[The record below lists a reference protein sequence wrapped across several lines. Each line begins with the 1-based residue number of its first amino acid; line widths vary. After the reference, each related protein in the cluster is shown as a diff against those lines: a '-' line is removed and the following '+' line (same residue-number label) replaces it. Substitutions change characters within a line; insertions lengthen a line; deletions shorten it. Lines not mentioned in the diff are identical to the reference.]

1 MPKTLSSD
9 DIQQFRE
16 AMRRVAEN
24 AFATRGAQG
33 VTMRELAKEL
43 GCSAMTPYRYFRD
56 KDEILAM
63 VRAAAFNR
71 FAARLEAAAQ
81 RAPATDHSIVSDA
94 YVAFA
99 LDEPHA
105 YRLMFDL
112 TQPDAA
118 YPELTA
124 ASQRAWQLLEVHFE
138 QLPRTLRRSR
148 EFRVGGVRLRQIEHQ
163 AVGVRLVECERHVGV
178 ADDRVIGRG
187 RPLRRCFEP
196 RRKAVECGGADHRK
210 DFVFVAEVAIGRH
223 RAATQLLG
231 QFAHRHALCA
241 ARGERVFGHAP
252 HGFAKLLDVVG
263 RECFWHAR
271 RVKGPS
277 RQFTV

>member
-1 MPKTLSSD
+1 MHKTLSPD

-33 VTMRELAKEL
+33 VTLRELAKEL

-56 KDEILAM
+56 KEEILAM

-81 RAPATDHSIVSDA
+81 NAPATDHSVVSEA

-105 YRLMFDL
+105 YRLMFDQ
-112 TQPDAA
+112 TPQQAG

-124 ASQRAWQLLEVHFE
+124 ASQRAWRLLGAHFE
-138 QLPRTLRRSR
+138 RLIAAGILEGDPQLIGYAYWASLHGFTMLALANQLPLPEAQQPPT
-148 EFRVGGVRLRQIEHQ
+148 V
-163 AVGVRLVECERHVGV
+163 
-178 ADDRVIGRG
+178 DD
-187 RPLRRCFEP
+187 
-196 RRKAVECGGADHRK
+196 
-210 DFVFVAEVAIGRH
+210 
-223 RAATQLLG
+223 AAGT
-231 QFAHRHALCA
+231 
-241 ARGERVFGHAP
+241 HAP
-252 HGFAKLLDVVG
+252 TREAVFAQI
-263 RECFWHAR
+263 R
-271 RVKGPS
+271 RMLWRGALPQ
-277 RQFTV
+277 RG

>member
-56 KDEILAM
+56 KEEILAM

-81 RAPATDHSIVSDA
+81 NAPATDHSVVSEA

-105 YRLMFDL
+105 YRLMFDQ
-112 TQPDAA
+112 TPQQAG
-118 YPELTA
+118 YPELAA
-124 ASQRAWQLLEVHFE
+124 ASQRAWRLLGAHFE
-138 QLPRTLRRSR
+138 RLVAAGILEGDPQLIGYAYWASLHGFTMLALANQLPLPEAQQSAT
-148 EFRVGGVRLRQIEHQ
+148 V
-163 AVGVRLVECERHVGV
+163 
-178 ADDRVIGRG
+178 DD
-187 RPLRRCFEP
+187 
-196 RRKAVECGGADHRK
+196 
-210 DFVFVAEVAIGRH
+210 
-223 RAATQLLG
+223 AAN
-231 QFAHRHALCA
+231 AN
-241 ARGERVFGHAP
+241 HAP
-252 HGFAKLLDVVG
+252 TREAVFAQI
-263 RECFWHAR
+263 R
-271 RVKGPS
+271 RMLWRGALPQ
-277 RQFTV
+277 RG

>member
-71 FAARLEAAAQ
+71 FAARLEAVAKQ
-81 RAPATDHSIVSDA
+81 APATDHSAVSDA

-112 TQPDAA
+112 TQPEAA

-124 ASQRAWQLLEVHFE
+124 ASQRAWQLLGVHFE
-138 QLPRTLRRSR
+138 QL
-148 EFRVGGVRLRQIEHQ
+148 
-163 AVGVRLVECERHVGV
+163 V
-178 ADDRVIGRG
+178 AAGILEGDPQLIGYAYWAS
-187 RPLRRCFEP
+187 L
-196 RRKAVECGGADHRK
+196 
-210 DFVFVAEVAIGRH
+210 
-223 RAATQLLG
+223 
-231 QFAHRHALCA
+231 
-241 ARGERVFGHAP
+241 
-252 HGFAKLLDVVG
+252 HGFTMLTLANQLPLPQAQQAAASNAPT
-263 RECFWHAR
+263 REAVFAQIR
-271 RVKGPS
+271 RMLWRGAQPQ
-277 RQFTV
+277 RG

>member
-71 FAARLEAAAQ
+71 FAARLEAAA
-81 RAPATDHSIVSDA
+81 RLAPATDRSVVSDA

-118 YPELTA
+118 YPELTT
-124 ASQRAWQLLEVHFE
+124 ASRRAWQLLGVHFE
-138 QLPRTLRRSR
+138 QL
-148 EFRVGGVRLRQIEHQ
+148 
-163 AVGVRLVECERHVGV
+163 V
-178 ADDRVIGRG
+178 AAGILEGDPQLIGYAYWAS
-187 RPLRRCFEP
+187 L
-196 RRKAVECGGADHRK
+196 
-210 DFVFVAEVAIGRH
+210 
-223 RAATQLLG
+223 
-231 QFAHRHALCA
+231 
-241 ARGERVFGHAP
+241 
-252 HGFAKLLDVVG
+252 HGFTMLALANQLPLPEAQQAAANNAPT
-263 RECFWHAR
+263 REAVFAQIR
-271 RVKGPS
+271 RMLWRGAQPQ
-277 RQFTV
+277 RG

>member
-1 MPKTLSSD
+1 MPKTLSSH

-16 AMRRVAEN
+16 TMRRVAEN

-71 FAARLEAAAQ
+71 FAARLEAAAGQ
-81 RAPATDHSIVSDA
+81 APDTHPSAVSDA

-112 TQPDAA
+112 TQQDSG
-118 YPELTA
+118 YPELAA
-124 ASQRAWQLLEVHFE
+124 ASQRAWHMLSSHFE
-138 QLPRTLRRSR
+138 RLVAAGVLEGDPQLIGYAFWASLHGFTMLALANQLPLPRAQQPAALKAPTREAVLAQIRQMLWRGAQPQRT
-148 EFRVGGVRLRQIEHQ
+148 
-163 AVGVRLVECERHVGV
+163 
-178 ADDRVIGRG
+178 
-187 RPLRRCFEP
+187 
-196 RRKAVECGGADHRK
+196 
-210 DFVFVAEVAIGRH
+210 
-223 RAATQLLG
+223 
-231 QFAHRHALCA
+231 
-241 ARGERVFGHAP
+241 
-252 HGFAKLLDVVG
+252 
-263 RECFWHAR
+263 
-271 RVKGPS
+271 
-277 RQFTV
+277 

>member
-9 DIQQFRE
+9 DIQHFRE
-16 AMRRVAEN
+16 TMRRVAEN

-71 FAARLEAAAQ
+71 FAARLEAVAKETS
-81 RAPATDHSIVSDA
+81 ATDRSAISDA

-112 TQPDAA
+112 NQQEGA

-124 ASQRAWQLLEVHFE
+124 ASQRAWRMLGAHFE
-138 QLPRTLRRSR
+138 QL
-148 EFRVGGVRLRQIEHQ
+148 
-163 AVGVRLVECERHVGV
+163 V
-178 ADDRVIGRG
+178 AAGILEGDPQLIGYAYWAS
-187 RPLRRCFEP
+187 L
-196 RRKAVECGGADHRK
+196 
-210 DFVFVAEVAIGRH
+210 
-223 RAATQLLG
+223 
-231 QFAHRHALCA
+231 
-241 ARGERVFGHAP
+241 
-252 HGFAKLLDVVG
+252 HGFTMLALANQLPLPQAQQAAASNAPT
-263 RECFWHAR
+263 REAVLEQIR
-271 RVKGPS
+271 RMLWRGALPQ
-277 RQFTV
+277 RG

>member
-1 MPKTLSSD
+1 MPKTLSAD

-56 KDEILAM
+56 KEEILAM

-71 FAARLEAAAQ
+71 FATRLEEAARQ
-81 RAPATDHSIVSDA
+81 APEHDHSSVSDA

-112 TQPDAA
+112 TPQEGV

-124 ASQRAWQLLEVHFE
+124 ASQRAWRMLGTHFGQLVTAGILEGDPELIGYAYWASLHGFTMLALAN
-138 QLPRTLRRSR
+138 QLPLPEAQQTGPPAGTLTREAVFAQIRRM
-148 EFRVGGVRLRQIEHQ
+148 LW
-163 AVGVRLVECERHVGV
+163 
-178 ADDRVIGRG
+178 RG
-187 RPLRRCFEP
+187 
-196 RRKAVECGGADHRK
+196 
-210 DFVFVAEVAIGRH
+210 
-223 RAATQLLG
+223 
-231 QFAHRHALCA
+231 ALPQ
-241 ARGERVFGHAP
+241 RN
-252 HGFAKLLDVVG
+252 
-263 RECFWHAR
+263 
-271 RVKGPS
+271 
-277 RQFTV
+277 

>member
-1 MPKTLSSD
+1 MPKTLSPE

-16 AMRRVAEN
+16 AMRRVAES

-56 KDEILAM
+56 KNEILAM

-81 RAPATDHSIVSDA
+81 SIPADAPAADHSAVSEA

-105 YRLMFDL
+105 YRLMFD
-112 TQPDAA
+112 QVQQQGA

-124 ASQRAWQLLEVHFE
+124 ASQRAWRLLGAHFE
-138 QLPRTLRRSR
+138 QLVAAGILEGDPQLIGYAYWTSLHGFTMLALAGQLPLPAARQADSAAATSQPADEPSR
-148 EFRVGGVRLRQIEHQ
+148 EAVFAQILRM
-163 AVGVRLVECERHVGV
+163 LW
-178 ADDRVIGRG
+178 RG
-187 RPLRRCFEP
+187 
-196 RRKAVECGGADHRK
+196 
-210 DFVFVAEVAIGRH
+210 
-223 RAATQLLG
+223 
-231 QFAHRHALCA
+231 ALPQ
-241 ARGERVFGHAP
+241 H
-252 HGFAKLLDVVG
+252 
-263 RECFWHAR
+263 
-271 RVKGPS
+271 
-277 RQFTV
+277 T

>member
-1 MPKTLSSD
+1 MPKTLSAD

-24 AFATRGAQG
+24 AFATRGAEG

-71 FAARLEAAAQ
+71 FAARLEAAAKT
-81 RAPATDHSIVSDA
+81 ATETDHSVVSEA

-112 TQPDAA
+112 AQQASV
-118 YPELTA
+118 YPELAT
-124 ASQRAWQLLEVHFE
+124 ASQRAWRMLGTHFE
-138 QLPRTLRRSR
+138 RLVAAGILEGDPQLIGYAYWASLHGFTMLALANQLPLPQAQQSADAGNAPTREAVFAQIRRM
-148 EFRVGGVRLRQIEHQ
+148 LW
-163 AVGVRLVECERHVGV
+163 
-178 ADDRVIGRG
+178 RG
-187 RPLRRCFEP
+187 AQP
-196 RRKAVECGGADHRK
+196 
-210 DFVFVAEVAIGRH
+210 
-223 RAATQLLG
+223 Q
-231 QFAHRHALCA
+231 
-241 ARGERVFGHAP
+241 RG
-252 HGFAKLLDVVG
+252 
-263 RECFWHAR
+263 
-271 RVKGPS
+271 
-277 RQFTV
+277 